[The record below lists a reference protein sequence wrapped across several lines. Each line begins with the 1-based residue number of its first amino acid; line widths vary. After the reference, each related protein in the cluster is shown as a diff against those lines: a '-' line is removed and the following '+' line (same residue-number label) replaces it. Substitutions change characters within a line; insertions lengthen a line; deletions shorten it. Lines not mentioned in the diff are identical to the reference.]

1 MTSRTFSFRKNRW
14 LIILAIAVLVLMTVI
29 SATHQ
34 NGNLRSGSTYSHSPD
49 GYGAWYAY
57 SQQQGI
63 ALKPWQKPFSS
74 LAKQPGPITLLRIQS
89 QIPKY
94 AESIDGQEREWL
106 EKGNRLINV
115 GTFAPVS
122 EANFHTSLLSSEGL
136 IRIDGR
142 RRKNSVDSVILGDRF
157 GAVIWREA
165 VGKGEIIWV
174 TTPYLA
180 ANAYQDYPQNFQLL
194 TNLVSQGQTTI
205 WVDEYLHGYKD
216 ADTIREEVAQTVWH
230 YFLRTPLLILFLQAL
245 VVLIFILWSGNRRFG
260 QAISVTPAI
269 RNNSE
274 VYIRALASVLEKAE
288 SVEFVVN
295 HLSQAEQKQLRCQGH
310 AARTQLGLGDNAL
323 SNETLLT
330 VWKNQT
336 QQSNLSL
343 RSLLNSQK
351 IPRNNIELK
360 LWLEQWQLVQKIP
373 RD

>member
-1 MTSRTFSFRKNRW
+1 LINNDFSDFF
-14 LIILAIAVLVLMTVI
+14 L
-29 SATHQ
+29 
-34 NGNLRSGSTYSHSPD
+34 P
-49 GYGAWYAY
+49 
-57 SQQQGI
+57 
-63 ALKPWQKPFSS
+63 QKPLAHHFGDRLSGADYGDQFSS
-74 LAKQPGPITLLRIQS
+74 LAKQPEPITLLRIQS
-89 QIPKY
+89 QVPKY
-94 AESIDGQEREWL
+94 AESIDGNEREWL

-122 EANFHTSLLSSEGL
+122 EAHFHSSLPSSEGL

-142 RRKNSVDSVILGDRF
+142 RRNPVDSVILGDRF
-157 GAVIWREA
+157 GAVIWRQA
-165 VGKGEIIWV
+165 VDNGEIIWV

-180 ANAYQDYPQNFQLL
+180 SNAYQDYPQNFQLL
-194 TNLVSQGQTTI
+194 ANLVSQGQTTI

-216 ADTIREEVAQTVWH
+216 TDTIREEVAQTVWH
-230 YFLRTPLLILFLQAL
+230 YFLKTPLLILFLQAL

-260 QAISVTPAI
+260 QAIPVTPAI

-295 HLSQAEQKQLRCQGH
+295 HLSQAEQKQLRS
-310 AARTQLGLGDNAL
+310 QLGLGDQAL
-323 SNETLLT
+323 PQEALLT
-330 VWKNQT
+330 VWENQT

-360 LWLEQWQLVQKIP
+360 RWLEQWQFVQKIS